1 MVMLAD
7 LLADDGLGLVQTHV
21 PAPEREVRWV
31 ATSEL
36 ADPTPFLEGGEVLLT
51 TGLETSGWRSEWR
64 GYVERLVSAGVV
76 ALGFGTGLTHRRV
89 PRSLVRAAEASG
101 LNLVEVP
108 RRTTFVA
115 ISRTTAGLIDSGADA
130 AARRSLE
137 AQRQLTQAALRQGE
151 PAVLVARLAVLVDG
165 AAALVGRTGRPETG
179 PLGPREGELDL
190 ELVGA
195 EVDRILPQGLRAASS
210 TQSGGATV
218 LVHPVGLS
226 GRPSVYLAVLVPG
239 RAGDLVRSAVATAVS
254 LLGLAAETDRARR
267 HAARRL
273 RARAV
278 ELLVESETRTAR
290 IVLSAAGAPEETLPE
305 RVAVLH
311 ATGEAEA
318 LEDVAAGLEATVPL
332 IARNGEVLWLVVAPG
347 SAERLAAGLR
357 ERGLLV
363 GVGDPVALGDAD
375 RSHANAGHALRA
387 ATQVAPVVLWERLV
401 RQGAMGVLDG
411 DRAAAFAASYLDP
424 IAGDEELVR
433 TLQSFLRHHGSR
445 LKVAA
450 ELGVHRNTVRNR
462 LEQIETGLDA
472 SLDDPQ
478 TRVSAWVALQVV
490 AGST

>member
-1 MVMLAD
+1 
-7 LLADDGLGLVQTHV
+7 
-21 PAPEREVRWV
+21 
-31 ATSEL
+31 
-36 ADPTPFLEGGEVLLT
+36 
-51 TGLETSGWRSEWR
+51 
-64 GYVERLVSAGVV
+64 
-76 ALGFGTGLTHRRV
+76 
-89 PRSLVRAAEASG
+89 
-101 LNLVEVP
+101 
-108 RRTTFVA
+108 
-115 ISRTTAGLIDSGADA
+115 
-130 AARRSLE
+130 
-137 AQRQLTQAALRQGE
+137 
-151 PAVLVARLAVLVDG
+151 
-165 AAALVGRTGRPETG
+165 
-179 PLGPREGELDL
+179 
-190 ELVGA
+190 
-195 EVDRILPQGLRAASS
+195 
-210 TQSGGATV
+210 
-218 LVHPVGLS
+218 
-226 GRPSVYLAVLVPG
+226 
-239 RAGDLVRSAVATAVS
+239 
-254 LLGLAAETDRARR
+254 ETDRARR